1 MNDQATHLRRLV
13 RHATEPSD
21 VALWPS
27 RRAPTPARPQRQ
39 AQRVQR
45 PPALAQAIAI
55 TSGKGGVGKTNLAVN
70 LAVRLARLGRRV
82 CLLDGDLGLANAD
95 VLCNL
100 TPRWTLEQ
108 VVSGRCRL
116 TEAMLPAPG
125 GFRLIPGACG
135 VARMADLDG
144 ADRRALLE
152 HLAALE
158 HVADDLVIDTAAGLG
173 ANVMAFVAAASRVLV
188 VTTPEPTAM
197 TDAYGMIKALNA
209 GSPGLGLSLVVNM
222 VVSEAEGR
230 NVFDR
235 MNRVSRTF
243 LGRALRWGGAVPFD
257 DTVRDAIRH
266 RVPFTLYAPGAPAA
280 VAVDRLA
287 RSVLGITGGPAAS
300 GGFFARVATWFSEGR
315 NFSVSS

>member
-1 MNDQATHLRRLV
+1 
-13 RHATEPSD
+13 
-21 VALWPS
+21 
-27 RRAPTPARPQRQ
+27 
-39 AQRVQR
+39 
-45 PPALAQAIAI
+45 
-55 TSGKGGVGKTNLAVN
+55 
-70 LAVRLARLGRRV
+70 
-82 CLLDGDLGLANAD
+82 
-95 VLCNL
+95 
-100 TPRWTLEQ
+100 
-108 VVSGRCRL
+108 
-116 TEAMLPAPG
+116 MLPAPG
-125 GFRLIPGACG
+125 GFQLIPGAGG

-144 ADRRALLE
+144 PARRALLE

-243 LGRALRWGGAVPFD
+243 LGRALRWGGA
-257 DTVRDAIRH
+257 IRPKPEPK
-266 RVPFTLYAPGAPAA
+266 RPARCSWQFA
-280 VAVDRLA
+280 GHECRLVEL
-287 RSVLGITGGPAAS
+287 S
-300 GGFFARVATWFSEGR
+300 F
-315 NFSVSS
+315 

>member
-13 RHATEPSD
+13 RHAADPSD

-39 AQRVQR
+39 TQSVQR

-144 ADRRALLE
+144 PARRALLE

-243 LGRALRWGGAVPFD
+243 LGRSLQWGGAVPFD
-257 DTVRDAIRH
+257 DAVREAIRH

-280 VAVDRLA
+280 V
-287 RSVLGITGGPAAS
+287 
-300 GGFFARVATWFSEGR
+300 
-315 NFSVSS
+315 

>member
-1 MNDQATHLRRLV
+1 VNDQATHLRRLV
-13 RHATEPSD
+13 RHADERPG

-27 RRAPTPARPQRQ
+27 RRAPATTRPQRPTQ
-39 AQRVQR
+39 HIER
-45 PPALAQAIAI
+45 PPTLAQAIAI

-70 LAVRLARLGRRV
+70 LAVRLAQLGRRV

-108 VVSGRCRL
+108 VVAGRCRL
-116 TEAMLPAPG
+116 TEAMLQAPG

-135 VARMADLDG
+135 VARMADLDDP
-144 ADRRALLE
+144 DRRALLE

-158 HVADDLVIDTAAGLG
+158 HVVDDLLIDTAAGLG

-209 GSPGLGLSLVVNM
+209 GAPRVGLSLVVNM
-222 VVSEAEGR
+222 VASEAEGR
-230 NVFDR
+230 SVFDR
-235 MNRVSRTF
+235 LNRVSRTF
-243 LGRALRWGGAVPFD
+243 LGRTLQWGGAVPLD
-257 DTVRDAIRH
+257 DSVREAIRH
-266 RVPFTLYAPGAPAA
+266 RVPFTLYAPDAPAA
-280 VAVDRLA
+280 AAVDRLA
-287 RSVLGITGGPAAS
+287 RYVLGVTGFPAAP
-300 GGFFARVATWFSEGR
+300 GGFFGRLATWFSSGKDI
-315 NFSVSS
+315 SGSS

>member
-13 RHATEPSD
+13 RHAAEPSA
-21 VALWPS
+21 VTLWPS
-27 RRAPTPARPQRQ
+27 RRAPAPARG
-39 AQRVQR
+39 QR
-45 PPALAQAIAI
+45 PNPPVERPPTLAQAIAI

-70 LAVRLARLGRRV
+70 LAVCLARLGRRV

-116 TEAMLPAPG
+116 TEAMLQAPG

-135 VARMADLDG
+135 VAGMADLG
-144 ADRRALLE
+144 SPDRRALLE
-152 HLAALE
+152 NLVALE

-173 ANVMAFVAAASRVLV
+173 ANVLAFVTAASRVLV

-209 GSPGLGLSLVVNM
+209 NAPGLGLSLVVNM
-222 VVSEAEGR
+222 VVNEAEGR
-230 NVFDR
+230 SVFDR

-243 LGRALRWGGAVPFD
+243 LGRTLQWGGAIPFD
-257 DTVRDAIRH
+257 DAVREAIRH
-266 RVPFTLYAPGAPAA
+266 RVPFTLYAPDAPAA
-280 VAVDRLA
+280 GAVDRLA
-287 RSVLGITGGPAAS
+287 RSVLGITGGPPPT
-300 GGFFARVATWFSEGR
+300 GGFFTRLATWFSADGD
-315 NFSVSS
+315 SCGSS